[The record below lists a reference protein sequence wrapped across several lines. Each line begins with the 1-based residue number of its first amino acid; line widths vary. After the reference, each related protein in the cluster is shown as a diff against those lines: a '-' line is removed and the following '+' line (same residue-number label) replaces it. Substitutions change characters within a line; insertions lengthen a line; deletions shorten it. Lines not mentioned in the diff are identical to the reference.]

1 MKPIKGVLVSSIVA
15 ASLLGSTS
23 AWAAGLSGDALRNV
37 DGRIMADVTTQAGIG
52 DFEDKDGAAVSA
64 AFRSPTS
71 VAVLPDGSIVVADTR
86 NHNLRQIAASL
97 VSTFAGPALPV
108 LVNDLGFPVGG
119 QADGKAEESFFNEPA
134 GLAVD
139 AQGTVYVADAGNNTI
154 RKVAKD
160 GTVTTLAGNG
170 LVGSK
175 DGKGTEAQFNYPT
188 DVAVAKDGTVY
199 VADSLNHAIRKI
211 AADGTVTTLNAA
223 STRTI
228 QIRPGEATFAGDYAD
243 GSLAQAKF
251 NEPSGLAIDAKG
263 NLYVSDT
270 GNQRIRYID
279 LAAGKVTT
287 VAGSGTAAD
296 GSSLYE
302 QDELYAAGDYADGA
316 AGAAMFDFPKGI
328 ALTSEGGLV
337 IADSLNHAIRYLVD
351 GKVTTLAGTVKT
363 GESDGVE
370 SAAQFYNPTDVA
382 VAADGSLVI
391 ADAYNNKIRKL
402 TPYQLPAGLP
412 AEGVKVVHNHEA
424 IAFDAQPE
432 ITDGRTMVPV
442 RAIGEAFGYEVKYEE
457 RAGTQVVQLVKG
469 DVTVELSV
477 GQTGVTKL
485 ETGKDA
491 VSGETDVAPYIKQD
505 RTYVPVRF
513 FAEQIGLDVQWDQ
526 ATTTAILREK
536 SSAN

>member
-23 AWAAGLSGDALRNV
+23 AWAAGLSGDALRTA

-52 DFEDKDGAAVSA
+52 DFEDKDGAAASA
-64 AFRSPTS
+64 AFRSPAS
-71 VAVLPDGSIVVADTR
+71 VAVLPDGSVLVADTR
-86 NHNLRQIAASL
+86 NHNLRKISASS
-97 VSTFAGPALPV
+97 VSTYAGPELPV

-119 QADGKAEESFFNEPA
+119 QADGKAGEAFFNEPS

-139 AQGTVYVADAGNNTI
+139 AQGAVYVADAGNNTI

-160 GTVTTLAGNG
+160 GTVTTLAGSG
-170 LVGSK
+170 EVGAK
-175 DGKGTEAQFNYPT
+175 DGKGAEAQFNYPT
-188 DVAVAKDGTVY
+188 DVAVAADGTVY

-211 AADGTVTTLNAA
+211 AADGTVSTLNAA
-223 STRTI
+223 STRAI
-228 QIRPGEATFAGDYAD
+228 QVRPGEAAFAGDYAD

-279 LAAGKVTT
+279 LAAGTVTT
-287 VAGSGTAAD
+287 VAGSGKASD
-296 GSSLYE
+296 SSLYE

-316 AGAAMFDFPKGI
+316 ASAAMFDFPKGI
-328 ALTSEGGLV
+328 ALTAEGGLV
-337 IADSLNHAIRYLVD
+337 IADSLNHAIRYLLD
-351 GKVTTLAGTVKT
+351 SKVTTLAGTVKT
-363 GESDGVE
+363 GEADGVE
-370 SAAQFYNPTDVA
+370 SAAQFYSPSDVA
-382 VAADGSLVI
+382 VAADGSLII

-412 AEGVKVVHNHEA
+412 AQGVKVVHNHDA
-424 IAFDAQPE
+424 ITFDAQPE
-432 ITDGRTMVPV
+432 VIDGRTMVPV

-457 RAGTQVVQLVKG
+457 KNGVKAVQLVKG
-469 DVTVELSV
+469 DVTVELYI
-477 GQTGVTKL
+477 GKTGVARL
-485 ETGKDA
+485 EAGKAAVNTDTDA
-491 VSGETDVAPYIKQD
+491 APYIKQD

-536 SSAN
+536 AFTH